1 MSKESQIIGDK
12 KKLIIT
18 YMPIESLKFDELNP
32 NKMTEA
38 EQDSLV
44 ASIDYLDFD
53 VPVNVQRHEL
63 DEATRKI
70 KTRNKNMIADGEH
83 RVIAMKRLGETQIP
97 CILKDM
103 TEKERIFLRQFHNN
117 IRGTHDP
124 ILESDEFKRI
134 VKMGAEAEFIKIRG
148 ISDLEFQKIIQ
159 AEQTAIPIDNTDV
172 SIPSTVAHQCVV
184 AGCDHGKEES
194 EN

>member
-1 MSKESQIIGDK
+1 VSKQEEIGGK
-12 KKLIIT
+12 KKLLIT

-38 EQDSLV
+38 EQDALV

-63 DEATRKI
+63 EETTRKI

-83 RVIAMKRLGETQIP
+83 RVIAMKRLGETQVP

-103 TEKERIFLRQFHNN
+103 TEKDRIFLRQFHNN

-124 ILESDEFKRI
+124 ILESEEFKQI

-172 SIPSTVAHQCVV
+172 NIPSTVAHQCVV
-184 AGCDHGKEES
+184 AGCNHGKETEV

>member
-1 MSKESQIIGDK
+1 MSADK
-12 KKLIIT
+12 KKLLIT

-38 EQDSLV
+38 EQDALV

-63 DEATRKI
+63 DDTRKI

-83 RVIAMKRLGETQIP
+83 RVIAMKRLGETEVP
-97 CILKDM
+97 TILKDM

-124 ILESDEFKRI
+124 VLESEEFKRI
-134 VKMGAEAEFIKIRG
+134 VKMGAQEEFIKIRG

-159 AEQTAIPIDNTDV
+159 AEQSAIPIDNTDV
-172 SIPSTVAHQCVV
+172 NIPSTVAHQCVV
-184 AGCDHGKEES
+184 AGCNHGKEDT

>member
-1 MSKESQIIGDK
+1 MSEDK

-18 YMPIESLKFDELNP
+18 YLPIESLKFDELNP

-63 DEATRKI
+63 NETTRKI
-70 KTRNKNMIADGEH
+70 EIRNKNMIADGEH
-83 RVIAMKRLGETQIP
+83 RVIAMKRLGETQVP
-97 CILKDM
+97 CLLKDM
-103 TEKERIFLRQFHNN
+103 TEKDRIYLRQFHNN

-124 ILESDEFKRI
+124 VLESEEFKRI
-134 VKMGAEAEFIKIRG
+134 VKMGAQEEFIKIRG

-159 AEQTAIPIDNTDV
+159 AEQSAIPIDNTDV
-172 SIPSTVAHQCVV
+172 PIPDTVNHQCVV
-184 AGCDHGKEES
+184 AGCNHGKED
-194 EN
+194 